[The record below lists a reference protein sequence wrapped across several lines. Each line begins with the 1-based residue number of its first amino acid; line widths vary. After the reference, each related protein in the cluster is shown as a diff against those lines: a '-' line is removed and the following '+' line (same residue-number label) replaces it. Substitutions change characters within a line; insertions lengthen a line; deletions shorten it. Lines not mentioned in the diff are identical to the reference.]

1 MNNRL
6 LYKSEAEARQHH
18 AAINHLAEDLH
29 RSELGIRPLYEMIL
43 ARFIRT
49 ARIREFLSVLVSRRV
64 RDLMDSQPG
73 REVMRQ
79 ISDFEGNR
87 RHREVL

>member
-1 MNNRL
+1 MNHRN
-6 LYKSEAEARQHH
+6 LYKNEVEANQHH
-18 AAINHLAEDLH
+18 AAILHLAEDLH
-29 RSELGIRPLYEMIL
+29 RSELGVRPLYELIL

-64 RDLMDSQPG
+64 RDLMNSQPG
-73 REVMRQ
+73 REVMRP